1 MVLFHVADEN
11 ISLEE
16 FYHAVDVPS
25 CNFEGFALR
34 EACALMSFRVMW
46 SVKGG
51 SFVAVV
57 VSTKPGG
64 PGAGVWVPSIG
75 LKISGGTVSLVVR
88 GFSGANAG
96 GALGRKHHFVRG
108 SLFEVSILLPGYT
121 SVVVESLES
130 SHLRL
135 YGSCCLAIM

>member
-1 MVLFHVADEN
+1 MVLFHVADED

-16 FYHAVDVPS
+16 FYHAVDVP
-25 CNFEGFALR
+25 CRNFEGFALG

-75 LKISGGTVSLVVR
+75 LKKS
-88 GFSGANAG
+88 
-96 GALGRKHHFVRG
+96 
-108 SLFEVSILLPGYT
+108 
-121 SVVVESLES
+121 
-130 SHLRL
+130 
-135 YGSCCLAIM
+135 